1 MKKFALILVV
11 STLLFASKAHS
22 QSIGFS
28 YFFPKNGFFSN
39 PVAPVN
45 FSLPVKMGKFFQI
58 SPGIGL
64 YHIGG
69 MSIKGFPD
77 HYNSERALV
86 GPFQSLELTLLPAL
100 VIPFKTAK
108 IDFVGGVFGFLG
120 FNEKF
125 IRSEFNDM
133 MAVAYNFSFMDT
145 NIACKNYG
153 FGWGYIYGIK
163 FSFKVT
169 KDAWG
174 YIGANYY
181 HGGQNLKISGQ
192 YKAADFDD
200 VVYTGNF
207 SYDET
212 AILYQGLQISV
223 GAILK

>member
-1 MKKFALILVV
+1 MKNFVLILII
-11 STLLFASKAHS
+11 SIFLFGSAAQS

-28 YFFPKNGFFSN
+28 YFFPKNGYFSN
-39 PVAPVN
+39 PIAPVN
-45 FSLPVKMGKFFQI
+45 FSLPVKMGKFFQV

-69 MSIKGFPD
+69 MSIKGFPEV
-77 HYNSERALV
+77 YESERAMV
-86 GPFQSLELTLLPAL
+86 GPFQSVELTLLPAL

-120 FNEKF
+120 FNEKI

-133 MAVAYNFSFMDT
+133 MTVAYNFSFMDT
-145 NIACKNYG
+145 NVSCKNYG

-181 HGGQNLKISGQ
+181 HGGQNFKITGE
-192 YKAADFDD
+192 YKAADFED

-207 SYDET
+207 NYDKT
-212 AILYQGLQISV
+212 SLLYQGLQISV